1 MNILSLP
8 SREELKK
15 AMSSKS
21 YEDLYDISYVHPQD
35 YTSFA
40 VEIAREQVRGRNL
53 DSPELGILAS
63 AAEEQRRQEQAHLQ
77 WPLRISAF
85 FLTTIGLGIPLI
97 LAYRHFVTRG
107 AKCKARE
114 WKQWSLLGFGFY
126 ISMAGLW
133 YLLATTR
140 SCAAISG
147 IF

>member
-1 MNILSLP
+1 MNTLPLP
-8 SREELKK
+8 SREELHE
-15 AMSSKS
+15 AMSRKS
-21 YEDLYDISYVHPQD
+21 YEELCEISYVHPQD
-35 YTSFA
+35 YTSLA

-53 DSPELGILAS
+53 DIPGLGILAS
-63 AAEEQRRQEQAHLQ
+63 AAEEQRRREQAHLQ

-85 FLTTIGLGIPLI
+85 FLTTIGIGIPLI
-97 LAYRHFVTRG
+97 WVYRHFVTRG

-133 YLLATTR
+133 YLLATTK
-140 SCAAISG
+140 SCAAIKG